1 MVLFR
6 NSSSSTKRFLV
17 IDEKYRRTSLRV
29 YKPAIGPFAK
39 KRSFKSIKHLTSWSL
54 ETSYE
59 LYGHGGLP
67 QSVLQ
72 LQSSFPHSTTF
83 LADLPSL
90 DYHKRDGNATCK
102 DYFPISDA
110 LEYTPNLPIF
120 GTFYDE
126 VIPSTDELNEA
137 DKKGRSFLP
146 KSYKYIFIAFH
157 KECQTIDGDH
167 VMTLQDW
174 VDFWFRDD
182 LRYKVPF
189 SVGKSSGSNK
199 TPILLAQLI
208 SLVFVPAN
216 SFIL

>member
-17 IDEKYRRTSLRV
+17 IDEKYGRTSLRV
-29 YKPAIGPFAK
+29 YEPAIGPFAK
-39 KRSFKSIKHLTSWSL
+39 KRSSESINHLTSWSL

-83 LADLPSL
+83 LADLSSL
-90 DYHKRDGNATCK
+90 DYRKRDGNATCK

-110 LEYTPNLPIF
+110 LEYTPKYWEWTKDILKHYEPILERAHIRDTIFASLFTYDWQMNVILSFYNHWNPATNTLSTPNGEEFISLWELKSCSGLPIF

-126 VIPSTDELNEA
+126 VIPSTDELNEE
-137 DKKGRSFLP
+137 RTFFS
-146 KSYKYIFIAFH
+146 S
-157 KECQTIDGDH
+157 KE
-167 VMTLQDW
+167 L
-174 VDFWFRDD
+174 
-182 LRYKVPF
+182 
-189 SVGKSSGSNK
+189 
-199 TPILLAQLI
+199 
-208 SLVFVPAN
+208 
-216 SFIL
+216 